1 MPKKIV
7 FEPATE
13 IKVTGII
20 GFLKRKV
27 TAYGTGAKVT
37 CPKEYLGKTVYLVI
51 VNEPDRRKRTAMSEH
66 VDGIHRK
73 QTILFPDTLDE
84 YVDEENPVR
93 FIDAFI
99 DSLRPGET
107 RLQTLYPMRNRKTLL
122 RSFRPAQALRVRLP
136 KPGKVQQ
143 KTRERMPPQ
152 P

>member
-51 VNEPDRRKRTAMSEH
+51 TNEPWEPTEESADEGSE
-66 VDGIHRK
+66 
-73 QTILFPDTLDE
+73 
-84 YVDEENPVR
+84 
-93 FIDAFI
+93 
-99 DSLRPGET
+99 
-107 RLQTLYPMRNRKTLL
+107 
-122 RSFRPAQALRVRLP
+122 
-136 KPGKVQQ
+136 
-143 KTRERMPPQ
+143 Q

>member
-1 MPKKIV
+1 MPKRIV

-51 VNEPDRRKRTAMSEH
+51 TNEPWEPTEESADEGSE
-66 VDGIHRK
+66 
-73 QTILFPDTLDE
+73 
-84 YVDEENPVR
+84 
-93 FIDAFI
+93 
-99 DSLRPGET
+99 
-107 RLQTLYPMRNRKTLL
+107 
-122 RSFRPAQALRVRLP
+122 
-136 KPGKVQQ
+136 
-143 KTRERMPPQ
+143 Q